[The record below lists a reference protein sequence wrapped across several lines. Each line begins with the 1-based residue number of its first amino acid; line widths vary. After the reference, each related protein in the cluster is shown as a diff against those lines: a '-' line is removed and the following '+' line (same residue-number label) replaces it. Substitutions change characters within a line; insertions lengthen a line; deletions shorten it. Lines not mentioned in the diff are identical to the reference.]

1 MLLDA
6 APDAESLDPAAQ
18 SAGMQLE
25 KARSAIGA
33 VDLPAGTLEDLDDMR
48 ALDLLETLRAVN
60 GRAVRNPAL
69 WLLVG
74 LMRPVA
80 TICSF

>member
-1 MLLDA
+1 
-6 APDAESLDPAAQ
+6 
-18 SAGMQLE
+18 MQLE
-25 KARSAIGA
+25 KARSAIDA

-69 WLLVG
+69 
-74 LMRPVA
+74 
-80 TICSF
+80 

>member
-1 MLLDA
+1 
-6 APDAESLDPAAQ
+6 
-18 SAGMQLE
+18 MQLE
-25 KARSAIGA
+25 KACCAIGA
-33 VDLPAGTLEDLDDMR
+33 VYLPVRTLEDLDNMR
-48 ALDLLETLRAVN
+48 AVDLLETLRAVN